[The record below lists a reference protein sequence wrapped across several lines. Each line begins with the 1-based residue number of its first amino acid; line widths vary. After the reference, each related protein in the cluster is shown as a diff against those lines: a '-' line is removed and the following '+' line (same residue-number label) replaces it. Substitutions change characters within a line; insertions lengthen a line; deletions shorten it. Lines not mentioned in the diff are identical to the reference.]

1 MMHKHAQLIMGTW
14 PIYKKALPTID
25 LNKKNL
31 SFDKISPRDFY
42 FCPFFS
48 ICTCH
53 IIPSTT
59 SPAIKSPCFKV
70 KSISYEMKK
79 NIDTI
84 FQENVFENDGCRA
97 KCMFVLPTMCE
108 MGIFCYE
115 FHNSQSLFKHVPLI
129 MPVI

>member
-1 MMHKHAQLIMGTW
+1 MIH
-14 PIYKKALPTID
+14 Y
-25 LNKKNL
+25 
-31 SFDKISPRDFY
+31 
-42 FCPFFS
+42 
-48 ICTCH
+48 

-70 KSISYEMKK
+70 KSINYEMKK

-108 MGIFCYE
+108 MGLLLWI
-115 FHNSQSLFKHVPLI
+115 S
-129 MPVI
+129 